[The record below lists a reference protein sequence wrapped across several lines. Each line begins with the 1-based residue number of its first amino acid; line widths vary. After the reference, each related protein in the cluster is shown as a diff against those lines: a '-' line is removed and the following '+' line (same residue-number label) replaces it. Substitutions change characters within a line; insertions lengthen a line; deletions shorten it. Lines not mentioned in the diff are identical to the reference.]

1 MATEY
6 QVEDRTLYIR
16 LDGELDHHLAK
27 KVRKQCEIILKSY
40 PIRDIEFDFSK
51 SGFMD
56 SSGVGVILGRYRQV
70 QPMGGNV
77 FLSHMNESVK
87 RIAYMAGLHQI
98 MKEK

>member
-6 QVEDRTLYIR
+6 QVENRTLYIR

-56 SSGVGVILGRYRQV
+56 SSG
-70 QPMGGNV
+70 GNV

>member
-6 QVEDRTLYIR
+6 QVENRKLYVR
-16 LDGELDHHLAK
+16 LGEELDHHLAQ
-27 KVRKQCEIILKSY
+27 KVRHQCEIILKSY
-40 PIRDIEFDFSK
+40 PIRDIEFDFTH

-77 FLSHMNESVK
+77 YLSHMNDAVRK
-87 RIAYMAGLHQI
+87 VADMAGLLQI

>member
-6 QVEDRTLYIR
+6 QVENRTLYIR

-51 SGFMD
+51 
-56 SSGVGVILGRYRQV
+56 
-70 QPMGGNV
+70 
-77 FLSHMNESVK
+77 
-87 RIAYMAGLHQI
+87 
-98 MKEK
+98 